1 MTKERIIHHKHLL
14 GYGFGSIGT
23 GIFST
28 VPGMLLMF
36 YMTNVLAIPAGK
48 AALAVFVP
56 KMWDV
61 VSDPL
66 LGMISDKTR
75 SRWGRR
81 PYLFVGAILTG
92 LFFYFLFN
100 VPLYQSVDDRFWH
113 VIVLYVLCATGY
125 TIFSIPY
132 IALPA
137 EMTSSSYQR
146 TRIVSYRMVFLFI
159 GIVLAGGLSPVLV
172 EQYGGGVEGYS
183 AMALLLAT
191 IITTSMLTS
200 YFGTSNIQLSESKSI
215 DFSLDIITDGP
226 FKNLSYLIV
235 FAAYALQL
243 TGFGSLL
250 AGLPYFTIYIL
261 EGGGEQLT
269 IIFLALNITA
279 IISIPAWLALSHR
292 IGKIRAFNLGGL
304 ILIFSMSAF
313 WFFSSPSTVLWV
325 YIATVFAGI
334 GFAGQQ
340 IMGLALLPDLIDF
353 DPSDRET
360 DNIAGIYTGI
370 WIAGEKTGFAIAA
383 FFVGIIFSF
392 AGLVETTEGSV
403 QQTELVLESIKFA
416 TALLPAMMFLIGL
429 LVIQLTKK
437 HNLLYQNNSNG

>member
-1 MTKERIIHHKHLL
+1 
-14 GYGFGSIGT
+14 
-23 GIFST
+23 
-28 VPGMLLMF
+28 MLLMF